1 MNQLTENPI
10 LYIDYI
16 IIFLTPEKKKK
27 KKKKKKNTNK
37 QTKRTN
43 YDKRKNETTHYNFIY
58 NENKN
63 N

>member
-16 IIFLTPEKKKK
+16 IIFLTP

>member
-16 IIFLTPEKKKK
+16 IIFLTP
-27 KKKKKKNTNK
+27 KKKKNTNK